1 MMLDFLIR
9 VFVYLGCFV
18 LSMYGLSSVNYEK
31 FIRSGKVRQAQVLYL
46 LVAMGIAKLAA
57 EFLMNIAYKVI
68 P

>member
-1 MMLDFLIR
+1 MLDFIIR
-9 VFVYLGCFV
+9 LFVYLGCFV

-31 FIRSGKVRQAQVLYL
+31 FIRNGKVKQAQVLYL

>member
-1 MMLDFLIR
+1 MLDFIIR
-9 VFVYLGCFV
+9 LFVYLGCFV

-31 FIRSGKVRQAQVLYL
+31 FIRSGKVKQAQVLYL

>member
-1 MMLDFLIR
+1 MLDFLIR

>member
-1 MMLDFLIR
+1 MLDFIIR
-9 VFVYLGCFV
+9 LFVYLGCFV

>member
-1 MMLDFLIR
+1 MLDFLIR

-31 FIRSGKVRQAQVLYL
+31 FMRSGKVRQAQVLYL

>member
-31 FIRSGKVRQAQVLYL
+31 FMRSGKVRQAQVLYL